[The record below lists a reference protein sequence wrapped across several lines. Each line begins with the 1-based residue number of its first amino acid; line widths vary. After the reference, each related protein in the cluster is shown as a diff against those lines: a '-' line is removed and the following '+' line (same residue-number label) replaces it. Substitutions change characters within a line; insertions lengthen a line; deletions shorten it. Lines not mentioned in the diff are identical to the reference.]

1 MKFDF
6 DEDVN
11 IDLTPLIDVIF
22 MLLIFFI
29 LTTTFSKPV
38 LEVLLP
44 SSKMAEA
51 GEKGTKEIL
60 ITVTNNGKIYYGE
73 SIIDSHKLTEILQSN
88 PDKVLNLCIDKSA
101 PFESFVHIL
110 DVAKKERGGK
120 FIISTDVKERL

>member
-60 ITVTNNGKIYYGE
+60 ITVTNDGKIYYGE
-73 SIIDSHKLTEILQSN
+73 SIIDSRKLTEILQSN
-88 PDKVLNLCIDKSA
+88 PDKVLNLFIDKSA